1 MFSTIDKLRSSTT
14 TTLFQ
19 KTVITLSLH
28 NQISTLTTISLQL
41 LLHIKFYEQ
50 LVSLINKLQPLS
62 YQSTSNITPLHFTH
76 LNQPQNIQRYCTT
89 HISLIHIKKLHVRL
103 VQRRPN
109 IRSHSVLFFNTTE
122 AEKAF

>member
-62 YQSTSNITPLHFTH
+62 YQSTSNITPRLPLHSSQPTPKYTTLLHYSHIPNTH
-76 LNQPQNIQRYCTT
+76 KKTSRTLSTATPKYTLPQ
-89 HISLIHIKKLHVRL
+89 RL
-103 VQRRPN
+103 V
-109 IRSHSVLFFNTTE
+109 F
-122 AEKAF
+122 